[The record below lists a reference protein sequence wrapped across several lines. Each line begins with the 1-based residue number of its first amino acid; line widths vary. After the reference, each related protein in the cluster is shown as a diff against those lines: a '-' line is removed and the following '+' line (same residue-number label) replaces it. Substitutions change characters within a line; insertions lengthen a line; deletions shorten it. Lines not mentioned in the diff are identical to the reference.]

1 MPIRELVPDKLW
13 EYENFLTREEVDAIM
28 GVVSSS
34 EESSWFSENL
44 PDYDQHHAGKTLP
57 VGNTP
62 ELEPIINKINAR
74 VDALFLGAT
83 SMVNIGSVVR
93 GSSIYTPVGLHRDN
107 EDEDM
112 SDNRNADNKYGI
124 LMYLND
130 TFDGG
135 EICYPELG
143 IEYKPKPGVLLIH
156 YAGNLHGVNPISNG
170 VRYSMTSFAWG
181 LSATVNMQQFAD
193 ELWELAYGKLLLW
206 NLKN

>member
-1 MPIRELVPDKLW
+1 MSIKELVPGKLW
-13 EYENFLTREEVDAIM
+13 EYENFLTKEEVVAIM
-28 GVVSSS
+28 DVINSS

-57 VGNTP
+57 VSSTP
-62 ELEPIINKINAR
+62 NLESIISKINAR
-74 VDALFLGAT
+74 VDALFLGTT

-93 GSSIYTPVGLHRDN
+93 GSDIHAPVGFHRDN

-112 SDNRNADNKYGI
+112 SDNRNADNKYGV

-135 EICYPELG
+135 EICYPELDV
-143 IEYKPKPGVLLIH
+143 EYKPKPGLLLIH
-156 YAGNLHGVNPISNG
+156 HAGNLHGVNPISNG

-181 LSATVNMQQFAD
+181 LSASVNM
-193 ELWELAYGKLLLW
+193 G
-206 NLKN
+206 